1 MSSALLTAVSGLNT
15 FSEQISIVSN
25 NIANSET
32 TAYKSQS
39 VSFADLLSQSL
50 SASAAT
56 ATGSGVTISSIA
68 TSWTQGGFSS
78 TECSTDLEINGSG
91 FFIVRDEDGT
101 GTTSY
106 TRNGEFDFND
116 DGILVNTNG
125 LAIQGYALDDNGN
138 LGAMGNI
145 EVSYEA
151 SAPVSTTTMSTSVSL
166 NSELESGNTFATTT
180 TVYDSLGN
188 EIPVTITYTKS
199 ATNNQWTWEASISD
213 TYGTLAGDSTGTFTF
228 NTDGTLATGTADPAF
243 TLTLTN
249 GAANQTITWDIYN
262 TDGTTNGSLVQYSG
276 DCVLNDQDQDGSPSV
291 ALSSV
296 SVDEEGILIGTYS
309 DGTTKELYQIG
320 LANFANYDGLKTLSG
335 GLYTST
341 INSGEAVIG
350 VPGSGQL
357 GTITAQSLEMSNVDL
372 TTELA
377 NLVKAQRAYQ
387 ACAKLFTTADEIMQ
401 TTVQLKS

>member
-25 NIANSET
+25 NIANSAT

-56 ATGSGVTISSIA
+56 ATGSGVKISSIA
-68 TSWTQGGFSS
+68 TSWTQGGFSG
-78 TECSTDLEINGSG
+78 TECSTDLAINGSG

-101 GTTSY
+101 GTTYY
-106 TRNGEFDFND
+106 TRNGEFDFNN
-116 DGILVNTNG
+116 DGILVNSNG
-125 LAIQGYALDDNGN
+125 LAIQGYALDDDGN

-199 ATNNQWTWEASISD
+199 ATNNQWTWAVSISD
-213 TYGTLAGDSTGTFTF
+213 TYGTLAGDSTGTLTF
-228 NTDGTLATGTADPAF
+228 GTDGSLSGTASDPVF
-243 TLTLTN
+243 TLNLTN
-249 GAANQTITWDIYN
+249 GAADQNITWDIYGAG
-262 TDGTTNGSLVQYSG
+262 GTTNGSLVQYSG
-276 DCVLNDQDQDGSPSV
+276 NCVLNNQDQDGSPSV

-296 SVDEEGILIGTYS
+296 SVNEKGTLIGTYS
-309 DGTTKELYQIG
+309 NGTTKELYQIA
-320 LANFANYDGLKTLSG
+320 LANFANYDGLKNISD
-335 GLYTST
+335 GLYTAT
-341 INSGEAVIG
+341 IKSGEAVIG

-357 GTITAQSLEMSNVDL
+357 GSITAQSLEMSNVDL

-377 NLVKAQRAYQ
+377 NLVQAQRAYQ